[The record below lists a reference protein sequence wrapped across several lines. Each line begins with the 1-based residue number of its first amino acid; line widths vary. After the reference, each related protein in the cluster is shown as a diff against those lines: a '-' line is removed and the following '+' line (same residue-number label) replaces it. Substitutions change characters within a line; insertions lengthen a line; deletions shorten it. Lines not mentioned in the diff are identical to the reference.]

1 MITAASIP
9 YISQVL
15 KEPQKITEA
24 DADSISEMT
33 ESFPYFVAA
42 RYLDAAYRHKQTPY
56 NESMMADMRLYT
68 GNWLLY
74 SEFLQKANDG
84 AMPEM
89 EAPTPA
95 PTAAQ
100 QPGAVEDKG
109 AKDTTGKA
117 ETSAPKEEP
126 ATIKDNDDFQPT
138 NTGFVTGDNNNVTAK
153 HQEEVEENI
162 DKVEEKVITEEAT
175 PEPEPAVVTP
185 QPELQVTDTT
195 EEDKP
200 ELKSRIESETD
211 ETLILPVYT
220 EDYFMHQGVNVSN
233 RLPEDMDPS
242 TPPIIENEEGADD
255 KEKALMVVMS
265 FSEWLNFFKKRKMQA
280 EEEEEGQR
288 ALKTMWQKEKLAAAL
303 EEEDD
308 EIPENVFEMAVNSI
322 SKEDEPISESLANVH
337 IKQGRYDKA
346 IDMYRKL
353 SLRNPQKKAYFV
365 RKIEVLLKERNS

>member
-95 PTAAQ
+95 PTAAE
-100 QPGAVEDKG
+100 QPTAVEDTG
-109 AKDTTGKA
+109 AKDTAGKT
-117 ETSAPKEEP
+117 ETVAPKEDP
-126 ATIKDNDDFQPT
+126 ATVTDNDDFQPT
-138 NTGFVTGDNNNVTAK
+138 NTGFVTGDNNNVTSK
-153 HQEEVEENI
+153 HQEEVARKGGEI
-162 DKVEEKVITEEAT
+162 DNKVIEEEPT
-175 PEPEPAVVTP
+175 PESDVEP
-185 QPELQVTDTT
+185 QPELQVADTT

-242 TPPIIENEEGADD
+242 TPPIIEKEEGAEDD
-255 KEKALMVVMS
+255 EKSLMVVMS

-353 SLRNPQKKAYFV
+353 SLRNPQKKAYFA